1 MSFFSNLYFL
11 FYIEH
16 ALLAYYDRSSTAG
29 HTSGPRY
36 SEEAIHSPARRC
48 QGICQLDRGLG
59 SRTPPLRL
67 GLRQRSLRGAG
78 PSPPDA
84 WPYLVVEDR
93 LRVAAFVVA
102 LHRQPRELH
111 GVPLQRL
118 RVHGAQAP
126 RRRRQTSPDAGPRRP
141 QTSRAERRS

>member
-1 MSFFSNLYFL
+1 MNFFSNLHFL

-36 SEEAIHSPARRC
+36 SEEAVHSPPAACRAE
-48 QGICQLDRGLG
+48 GICQLDRGLG

-78 PSPPDA
+78 PSPSDA
-84 WPYLVVEDR
+84 WPYLVVEHR

-111 GVPLQRL
+111 GVPLQRR

-141 QTSRAERRS
+141 QTLRAER